1 MEKQVYSNIE
11 GVYQTRF
18 NIATVFLTKFI
29 FGENMELLKKLGYID
44 AYVKDQYVS
53 NVEGIGDNR
62 FLFLLF
68 KNKKMSA
75 NQVQKIISTLPII
88 SCKILISYEIID
100 DYFVIVLDFPHG
112 YSEDYDNILKGYYSR
127 LSEGFKEKFPLSVEV
142 RNENGKRVG
151 KEWTLYYH
159 VFNKTEWLYDFWCK
173 KLNMAELDETLEL
186 WQKPEEKDL
195 ILNLKQII
203 K

>member
-11 GVYQTRF
+11 GVHQTRF

-29 FGENMELLKKLGYID
+29 FGENLDLLKKLGYVD
-44 AYVKDQYVS
+44 AYIKDQYIS
-53 NVEGIGDNR
+53 GIEGISDNR
-62 FLFLLF
+62 LLFLLF

-75 NQVQKIISTLPII
+75 NQVQKIISTLPVIP
-88 SCKILISYEIID
+88 SKILISYEIIE

-112 YSEDYDNILKGYYSR
+112 YGEDYDNILKGSYSK
-127 LSEGFKEKFPLSVEV
+127 LSEGFKEKFPSTVEV
-142 RNENGKRVG
+142 RNEDGKRVG
-151 KEWTLYYH
+151 REWTLYYH
-159 VFNKTEWLYDFWCK
+159 IFNKTEWLYDFWCK
-173 KLNMAELDETLEL
+173 RLNMAELDENLEL

-195 ILNLKQII
+195 ILNLKQLL